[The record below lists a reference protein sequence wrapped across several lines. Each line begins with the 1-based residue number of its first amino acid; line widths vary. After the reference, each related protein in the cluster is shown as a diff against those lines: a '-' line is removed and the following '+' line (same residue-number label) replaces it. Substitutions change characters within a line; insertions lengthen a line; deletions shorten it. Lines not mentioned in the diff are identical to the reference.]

1 MDGGGGRDGGREGGR
16 DGWMDGWMEGE
27 RERAREGVGWRERP
41 DLYPVLAVVRSH
53 ECLQFVP
60 ALIER
65 WPLVDLLRHSL
76 QETHW
81 DVAVEET
88 EPLQQKLP
96 GVLHSLGGC
105 VSVCGVELN
114 FDPNKLSVRACV

>member
-1 MDGGGGRDGGREGGR
+1 MEGGRERRRGRELGKEWEGGRERRRGREGGR
-16 DGWMDGWMEGE
+16 E
-27 RERAREGVGWRERP
+27 RERP

-65 WPLVDLLRHSL
+65 RPLVDLLRHSL

-105 VSVCGVELN
+105 GCECECMC
-114 FDPNKLSVRACV
+114 F

>member
-1 MDGGGGRDGGREGGR
+1 M
-16 DGWMDGWMEGE
+16 
-27 RERAREGVGWRERP
+27 
-41 DLYPVLAVVRSH
+41 RSH
-53 ECLQFVP
+53 ECLQFIP

-65 WPLVDLLRHSL
+65 RPLVDLLRHSL

-96 GVLHSLGGC
+96 GVLHSLG
-105 VSVCGVELN
+105 VSA
-114 FDPNKLSVRACV
+114 SASACVFEDKKLMCV